1 MLLLQKV
8 DKSKVLSNF
17 DGSINDVTQ
26 DQRTFNQQC
35 FMRDADGKI
44 ESPNLSNKYI
54 SYFG

>member
-8 DKSKVLSNF
+8 DKSKVLSF
-17 DGSINDVTQ
+17 DGSISDVTQ